1 VLEGFEAVAARFGA
15 VVERFEA
22 VVALG
27 EAAVTRVLAR
37 ALSGEVVF
45 AVGIWRGSPLA
56 GGTFVL
62 VDAELSTEHM
72 FLTRSGQI
80 VTQQPQGEVKIL

>member
-22 VVALG
+22 VVARA
-27 EAAVTRVLAR
+27 EAAVARVLA
-37 ALSGEVVF
+37 LLGEVVF
-45 AVGIWRGSPLA
+45 AVGIWRGFSSCW
-56 GGTFVL
+56 GTFVL
-62 VDAELSTEHM
+62 VDAELSTEHL